1 MAILDNLERTTKS
14 VAEVPVDFAKAG
26 VETLMGENP
35 LPKMKE
41 SIKRG
46 LWDTVALGPRIVR
59 DTVAGVLKG
68 TLRLTWNAIKLLP
81 LPLPLFVRD
90 QWGKERHAVLAQ
102 TNKALDLFK
111 FDVDS
116 KFALPTLSA
125 TTHRQDTA
133 TTPQKMYGQ
142 AA

>member
-14 VAEVPVDFAKAG
+14 VAEVPVAFAKAG
-26 VETLMGENP
+26 VETLVGENP

-46 LWDTVALGPRIVR
+46 LWDTVALGPRMLR
-59 DTVAGVLKG
+59 DSVVGILKG
-68 TLRLTWNAIKLLP
+68 TGRLTWNLIKLLP
-81 LPLPLFVRD
+81 LPLPMLD
-90 QWGKERHAVLAQ
+90 SWKAERGNVMLR
-102 TNKALDLFK
+102 TKDALELFK

-133 TTPQKMYGQ
+133 IPPQKMHAQ

>member
-1 MAILDNLERTTKS
+1 MAILDNLGRTTKS

-41 SIKRG
+41 SMKRG
-46 LWDTVALGPRIVR
+46 LWDTVALGPRILR

-81 LPLPLFVRD
+81 LPLPMLD
-90 QWGKERHAVLAQ
+90 SWKKERGDVMLR
-102 TNKALDLFK
+102 TKDALELFK
-111 FDVDS
+111 FDNRFPPLTFS
-116 KFALPTLSA
+116 KQ
-125 TTHRQDTA
+125 HE
-133 TTPQKMYGQ
+133 TPQQ
-142 AA
+142 LAA

>member
-41 SIKRG
+41 SVKRG
-46 LWDTVALGPRIVR
+46 LWDTVTLGPHMLR
-59 DTVAGVLKG
+59 DTVVGVLKG

-81 LPLPLFVRD
+81 LPLPMLD
-90 QWGKERHAVLAQ
+90 SWKKERGNTMLR
-102 TNKALDLFK
+102 TRDALDLFRFDQK
-111 FDVDS
+111 FPPLDFTGKTRAS
-116 KFALPTLSA
+116 
-125 TTHRQDTA
+125 
-133 TTPQKMYGQ
+133 
-142 AA
+142 